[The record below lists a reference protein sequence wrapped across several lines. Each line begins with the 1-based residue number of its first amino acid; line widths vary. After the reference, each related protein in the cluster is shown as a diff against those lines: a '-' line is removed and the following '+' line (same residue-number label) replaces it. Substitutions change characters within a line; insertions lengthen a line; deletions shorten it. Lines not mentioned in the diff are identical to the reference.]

1 MADAV
6 ETMAN
11 IIPVA
16 LMGGIAM
23 NMTDRMFGQRAN
35 TYQQK
40 AGKSY
45 SPLTTAE
52 ITQLLGKSKV
62 DILRNHAEIPY
73 KFGGDTY
80 IFHQGAYYLAD

>member
-23 NMTDRMFGQRAN
+23 NMTDRIFGQRDN
-35 TYQQK
+35 TSPQK
-40 AGKSY
+40 AGKNY
-45 SPLTTAE
+45 SPLTTIE
-52 ITQLLGKSKV
+52 ITQLLGKNKV
-62 DILRNHAEIPY
+62 DILKKHAETPY

-80 IFHQGAYYLAD
+80 IFHQGEYYLAD